1 MLKFQGSTHFRQR
14 IICSTLSG
22 KAIRITNIRD
32 EDEKPGLR
40 DYEASFLRLVD
51 KITNGSK
58 IEINSTGTQITYIPG
73 IIIGGKGITH
83 ECGTVRGIGYFVEA
97 LICLGPFAKA
107 PLDITLNGITNND
120 IDLTIDTIRTT
131 TLPIIRKF
139 GIEEGLVIKII
150 KRGAPPNGGGSVNF
164 KCPIVPHL
172 KAIQLIDEGKI
183 RRIRGIAYATRI
195 SPQFSNR
202 VLDKAKGLL
211 LEYTPDVYI
220 SSDHYKGN
228 ESGLSPG
235 YGLTLVA
242 ETTTGCCLSAE
253 CMSNT
258 GIATTEQQLQKQQQ
272 KSTSSET
279 PEDLGERTAYALLE
293 EIFNG
298 GCIDSHNQSLALLF
312 MVLCPEDI
320 SKVRLG
326 KITPYTIEFIRQ
338 LRDFFGVTFKIE
350 TDQNSKTVLF
360 TCLGIG
366 YKNMARSTF

>member
-1 MLKFQGSTHFRQR
+1 MLKYQGSTHFRQR
-14 IICSTLSG
+14 VICSTLSG

-58 IEINSTGTQITYIPG
+58 IEINTTGTTITYIPG
-73 IIIGGKGITH
+73 IIIGGKNIAH
-83 ECGTVRGIGYFVEA
+83 DCGNSRGIGYFVEA
-97 LICLGPFAKA
+97 LICLGPFSKT

-139 GIEEGLVIKII
+139 GLEEGLNIKIL

-164 KCPIVPHL
+164 KCPIVPQL
-172 KAIQLIDEGKI
+172 KAVQLIDEGKI

-202 VLDKAKGLL
+202 VLDKAKGIL
-211 LEYTPDVYI
+211 LEHTPDVYI
-220 SSDHYKGN
+220 SSDHYKGG

-242 ETTTGCCLSAE
+242 ETTSGCCLSAE
-253 CMSNT
+253 IMSGEKN
-258 GIATTEQQLQKQQQ
+258 
-272 KSTSSET
+272 SES

-293 EIFNG
+293 EIANG

-320 SKVRLG
+320 SKIRLG
-326 KITPYTIEFIRQ
+326 RITPYTIEFIRQ
-338 LRDFFGVTFKIE
+338 LRDFFGVTFKIQPDSE
-350 TDQNSKTVLF
+350 SKTVLF

-366 YKNMARSTF
+366 FKNLARTTF